1 MTKIKTTV
9 VEFDQFADIDFV
21 PPANYYVRTALY
33 YLYLHTQDRAK
44 AQAEVDEIFG
54 KGKYLVK
61 ASKLTKSK
69 PKYDGFSIT
78 AR

>member
-1 MTKIKTTV
+1 MTKIRTTII
-9 VEFDQFADIDFV
+9 EFDQFADIDFV

-33 YLYLHTQDRAK
+33 YLYLHAQDRAK

>member
-1 MTKIKTTV
+1 MKTTTV
-9 VEFDQFADIDFV
+9 TYENFTDTDFK
-21 PPANYYVRTALY
+21 PPALYYVRTACGN